1 MFFCFYEDDSG
12 LSDEGKRENRPEEN
26 AKMT

>member
-1 MFFCFYEDDSG
+1 MFFCFYEEDSG
-12 LSDEGKRENRPEEN
+12 LSDEGKQGKRPEEN